1 MYYTYLY
8 VVVGMS
14 EPVLDR
20 VARYFGEG
28 PLLRRVRDIVRRVRG
43 RLREVLGGHYY

>member
-1 MYYTYLY
+1 M
-8 VVVGMS
+8 VMCMP

-43 RLREVLGGHYY
+43 RLQEIIGG